1 MTLRGLA
8 LVLHPVEH
16 MLSCTKP
23 YEPTAVLRQAREMT
37 TPLG

>member
-1 MTLRGLA
+1 MQA
-8 LVLHPVEH
+8 KIESSSPVEH